1 MTAKKTELRRKQVH
15 NLNVTKIGLL
25 VAIRKKR
32 LIHVQGEQ
40 QDKPD
45 LIVQVILTP
54 QLLEMYSNAE
64 PLFLDRMNNYAYNA
78 YAFNLHGDSFK
89 DLTEEEL
96 RKEYE
101 DFLKTHE
108 VMISQSPVPFDY
120 LIEDLTTEED
130 IRAFIELQD
139 QLMQKN
145 SNVAGGQNA

>member
-1 MTAKKTELRRKQVH
+1 MNNFKV
-15 NLNVTKIGLL
+15 NKIGLL

-32 LIHVQGEQ
+32 LIHVQGEENE
-40 QDKPD
+40 KPD

-78 YAFNLHGDSFK
+78 YAFNIHGDSFK
-89 DLTEEEL
+89 DLSEEEL
-96 RKEYE
+96 KKDYE
-101 DFLKTHE
+101 KFLKTHE

-130 IRAFIELQD
+130 IRAFIDLQD

-145 SNVAGGQNA
+145 SNVTGGQNA

>member
-1 MTAKKTELRRKQVH
+1 MNNFKV
-15 NLNVTKIGLL
+15 NKIGLL

-32 LIHVQGEQ
+32 LIHVQGEENE
-40 QDKPD
+40 KPD

-78 YAFNLHGDSFK
+78 YAFNIHGDSFK
-89 DLTEEEL
+89 DLSEEEL
-96 RKEYE
+96 KKDYE
-101 DFLKTHE
+101 KFLKTHE

-130 IRAFIELQD
+130 IRAFIDLQD

-145 SNVAGGQNA
+145 SNVTGGQNAWCN

>member
-1 MTAKKTELRRKQVH
+1 MNNFKV
-15 NLNVTKIGLL
+15 NKIGLL

-32 LIHVQGEQ
+32 LIHVQGEENE
-40 QDKPD
+40 KPD

-78 YAFNLHGDSFK
+78 YAFNIHGDSFK
-89 DLTEEEL
+89 DLSEEEL
-96 RKEYE
+96 KKDYE
-101 DFLKTHE
+101 KFLKTHE

-130 IRAFIELQD
+130 IRAFIDLQD
-139 QLMQKN
+139 QLMQKKL
-145 SNVAGGQNA
+145 

>member
-1 MTAKKTELRRKQVH
+1 MVTKKTELGRKQLH
-15 NLNVTKIGLL
+15 NLNMTKIGLL
-25 VAIRKKR
+25 VAIKKKR
-32 LIHVQGEQ
+32 LINVQGEQ
-40 QDKPD
+40 HDKPD

-101 DFLKTHE
+101 NFLKTHE

-130 IRAFIELQD
+130 IRAFIDMQD
-139 QLMQKN
+139 QLMQKT
-145 SNVAGGQNA
+145 SNTGGQNA